1 MEKTKKK
8 DNYVRGVARSGA
20 GVVKYRETGMTT
32 WEIPAGEMFDGV
44 RAEEGGK
51 RVKLSLLPEEKV
63 FKDPVHDYIHV
74 RKRLVWDLINT
85 RAFQRLR
92 RIKQM
97 GTSDLTF
104 HGAVHTRFAHSLGAY
119 EVMRKLLN
127 YLSRFWT
134 HQPDEFVAVAY
145 VAALLHDIGHG
156 PFSHAFEKAIGSRH
170 EEWTQR
176 IIREDEEIA
185 AILAGMDPGFPDEVA
200 RVYDEA
206 QPVRFPLIRQLIA
219 SQLDVDR
226 MDYLLRDAIC
236 TGVTYGRFELER
248 MFRIME
254 PHWEGGGDIPTSIVL
269 RPSGIHTVEQYL
281 VARYFMFTQVY
292 LHPNTIGSDV
302 LLEKILRRARM
313 LYREG
318 RLAFVPRALVP
329 FFRSNDPNRELSVSE
344 YIALDETVMMA
355 AFHEWQHEADP
366 VLADLASRFLHR
378 RLFQYVDFPGE
389 EAMAHIRDALT
400 REGLDPDSYL
410 AVVRRDNKLFCDF
423 SGVRVLV
430 GGQPVD
436 IVELS
441 DIVRAL
447 RQQAKPIHKL
457 YYPDDIPSVRDAV
470 ARWVAR
476 G

>member
-1 MEKTKKK
+1 
-8 DNYVRGVARSGA
+8 
-20 GVVKYRETGMTT
+20 
-32 WEIPAGEMFDGV
+32 
-44 RAEEGGK
+44 
-51 RVKLSLLPEEKV
+51 
-63 FKDPVHDYIHV
+63 
-74 RKRLVWDLINT
+74 
-85 RAFQRLR
+85 
-92 RIKQM
+92 
-97 GTSDLTF
+97 
-104 HGAVHTRFAHSLGAY
+104 
-119 EVMRKLLN
+119 
-127 YLSRFWT
+127 
-134 HQPDEFVAVAY
+134 
-145 VAALLHDIGHG
+145 
-156 PFSHAFEKAIGSRH
+156 
-170 EEWTQR
+170 
-176 IIREDEEIA
+176 
-185 AILAGMDPGFPDEVA
+185 
-200 RVYDEA
+200 
-206 QPVRFPLIRQLIA
+206 
-219 SQLDVDR
+219 
-226 MDYLLRDAIC
+226 
-236 TGVTYGRFELER
+236 
-248 MFRIME
+248 
-254 PHWEGGGDIPTSIVL
+254 
-269 RPSGIHTVEQYL
+269 
-281 VARYFMFTQVY
+281 VY